1 MTSIPVFFRLAQ
13 GLYTLLNQQI
23 NTETLKEKGLAHAVS
38 EAIANRDH
46 TNWEDVAKV
55 FRSRHGISKGT
66 GYGKESE

>member
-1 MTSIPVFFRLAQ
+1 MTTIPVFFRLAQ

-38 EAIANRDH
+38 EAVANRDH
-46 TNWEDVAKV
+46 TNWEDVATE
-55 FRSRHGISKGT
+55 FRTRHGIPKGA